1 GTVRWF
7 ACRGGASS
15 QVTSQENEGGLR
27 RTIKPVGHEKPFT
40 EAKGRR
46 CRGSARLG
54 AQSSQER
61 RPFVTRE
68 AQVAGLAVLGVA
80 NVRSNDTVADLHT
93 VSAGSAVSVL
103 MPFGAHAR
111 SFKASRESR
120 AGRASAMAPVIRE
133 ASRSLRSAP

>member
-1 GTVRWF
+1 
-7 ACRGGASS
+7 CRGGASS
-15 QVTSQENEGGLR
+15 QVTTQESEGGLR
-27 RTIKPVGHEKPFT
+27 RTIKPVGHEKPFSD
-40 EAKGRR
+40 AKGRR

-54 AQSSQER
+54 APSSQAR
-61 RPFVTRE
+61 RPSVTGE
-68 AQVAGLAVLGVA
+68 AQVPGPAVLGGG
-80 NVRSNDTVADLHT
+80 NVRAKATLADLHT
-93 VSAGSAVSVL
+93 VSAGSAVSAL